1 MNFIELF
8 LTAAALS
15 MDAFAVAVCKG
26 LAFKDFK
33 LSRAC
38 IIGGYFGFFQAAMP
52 LAGYFLGSVF
62 AQKITSLDHWIAFV
76 LLALIGGNMVRE
88 SYQTEACDNGNAASL
103 AFKVMLPLAIATS
116 IDALAVGVMFAF
128 MSVNVY
134 TAALTIGL
142 TTFAIS
148 AAGVKLGSVFGSK
161 YDKKAERAGGL
172 ILIALGVKILIE
184 HLFF

>member
-38 IIGGYFGFFQAAMP
+38 IIGGYFGFFQAAM
-52 LAGYFLGSVF
+52 
-62 AQKITSLDHWIAFV
+62 
-76 LLALIGGNMVRE
+76 
-88 SYQTEACDNGNAASL
+88 
-103 AFKVMLPLAIATS
+103 PLAIATS